1 MRARRVTQDGG
12 IAVRRAR
19 IAALVIVACLLGA
32 AVAASAAPA
41 TLRVLLPI
49 GGGYTEEDQQ
59 ALATEFMRQRPDVR
73 VDMEF
78 VGWDALWDRI
88 ITSIAAGNAPDII
101 YIGSRWI
108 PALAD
113 MGAIIPLDE
122 YITQEKYDL
131 YYPTVWDTVR
141 YEGKIW
147 GIVRAMSTKALLYN
161 RGLFERYGVQPP
173 TDWDE
178 VLDAAR
184 KLHHPPTLYGFGLP
198 GNRFVSTVTEF
209 QNWLYA
215 NNGRITDEQGR
226 ATIDQPEAVEALDF
240 YINGLGQYAQPSP
253 VEWRREDLIRL
264 FKSQTIGMYTDHVF
278 SAIEA
283 IGSGI
288 DVGISMIPKGPRGVQ
303 PYATVLVTDSIA
315 IPTQAR
321 NRDLAVEFALFMTSF
336 DNQSKWDELLGF
348 VPPMPQEAS
357 LPTFQQWYWRPF
369 LEGIRYGVPEAV
381 YIKDWEATQEAILT
395 AMQKVLFKEATPEA
409 ALREAAQIINILQ
422 GFRQ

>member
-1 MRARRVTQDGG
+1 MRARRVTRDGG

>member
-1 MRARRVTQDGG
+1 M
-12 IAVRRAR
+12 RRAK
-19 IAALVIVACLLGA
+19 IAALVLVACLLGA
-32 AVAASAAPA
+32 AAAASAAPA

-209 QNWLYA
+209 QHWLYA

-395 AMQKVLFKEATPEA
+395 GMQKVLFKEATPEA

>member
-1 MRARRVTQDGG
+1 MTRDGG